1 MAKLF
6 LVGSYSQKGLKAIV
20 GSGFDRHIK
29 TRKAVE
35 DMGLKFISYDIVRG
49 KYDFVVTV
57 EGEWE
62 QVVGLVA
69 AANASGDM
77 DEACENFR
85 HAANLTRN
93 TATRDWLLAQA
104 SER

>member
-29 TRKAVE
+29 TQKAVE
-35 DMGLKFISYDIVRG
+35 EMGLKFISYDIVRG

-62 QVVGLVA
+62 QAVGLA
-69 AANASGDM
+69 TAANASAVPAIVISLTSAGQ
-77 DEACENFR
+77 
-85 HAANLTRN
+85 ANKFEWETEYQYQKYLA
-93 TATRDWLLAQA
+93 TA
-104 SER
+104 

>member
-35 DMGLKFISYDIVRG
+35 AMGLKFISYDIVRG

-62 QVVGLVA
+62 QAVGLVA
-69 AANASGDM
+69 AANASGDL
-77 DEACENFR
+77 DEAFALECFSTDVFNESLGK
-85 HAANLTRN
+85 AGAWTPP
-93 TATRDWLLAQA
+93 
-104 SER
+104 SG

>member
-6 LVGSYSQKGLKAIV
+6 LVGSYSQKGLTAIV
-20 GSGFDRHIK
+20 SSGFDRHTK

-62 QVVGLVA
+62 QAVGLAA

-77 DEACENFR
+77 DEALVLECFSIDAFNKSLGK
-85 HAANLTRN
+85 AGAWTPP
-93 TATRDWLLAQA
+93 
-104 SER
+104 SG

>member
-35 DMGLKFISYDIVRG
+35 AMGLKFISYDIVRG
-49 KYDFVVTV
+49 KYDFVVTI
-57 EGEWE
+57 ECAWR
-62 QVVGLVA
+62 QAVGLVA

-77 DEACENFR
+77 DEALVLEGFSINAFNESLVK
-85 HAANLTRN
+85 AGAWTPP
-93 TATRDWLLAQA
+93 
-104 SER
+104 SG